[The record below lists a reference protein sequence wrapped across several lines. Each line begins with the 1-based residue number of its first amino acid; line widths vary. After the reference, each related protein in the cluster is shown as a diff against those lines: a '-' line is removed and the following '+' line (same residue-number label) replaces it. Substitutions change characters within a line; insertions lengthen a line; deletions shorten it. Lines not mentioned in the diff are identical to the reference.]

1 MFGIFLGIH
10 DVNQGAGCPL
20 VKPPIQSTG
29 CNRGYL
35 THINDVPNS
44 LINSICMLLD
54 EERDIDG
61 KDYTMLAS
69 MLNQTP
75 VTIRH
80 LKQQQKQSGK
90 SPSYTLLLQIFASM
104 KNSGT
109 LKNLRSILEEME
121 RYDVISV
128 IDHWVANNP

>member
-1 MFGIFLGIH
+1 MFGTFLGIC
-10 DVNQGAGCPL
+10 DVNKAAGCPL
-20 VKPPIQSTG
+20 VEPPIQSTEY
-29 CNRGYL
+29 NRGYL
-35 THINDVPNS
+35 THINEVPNS
-44 LINSICMLLD
+44 LIKSICMLLD

-75 VTIRH
+75 PTIRH

-90 SPSYTLLLQIFASM
+90 SPSYTLLLHVFASM

-109 LKNLRSILEEME
+109 LKRLRSILEGME
-121 RYDVISV
+121 RYDVIEV
-128 IDHWVANNP
+128 IDQWVANNP